1 MEEGKDHWFLRYQDQ
16 GLSSHHQD
24 EVQEVRTVNFFSVKD
39 QAYIYLRTPYNQMYK
54 AADIRDYERMRL
66 DVRLARPPFA
76 REILRQARDQESV
89 KVTTLGDL
97 LRMHYP
103 PYEEATDPEDVA
115 VLGYN

>member
-1 MEEGKDHWFLRYQDQ
+1 MKSIIFYHIKDVAY
-16 GLSSHHQD
+16 
-24 EVQEVRTVNFFSVKD
+24 VR
-39 QAYIYLRTPYNQMYK
+39 LRTPYLEMYK
-54 AADIRDYERMRL
+54 AADLRDYERMRL
-66 DVRLARPPFA
+66 DMRLARPPFA
-76 REILRQARDQESV
+76 REILRQARNQESV